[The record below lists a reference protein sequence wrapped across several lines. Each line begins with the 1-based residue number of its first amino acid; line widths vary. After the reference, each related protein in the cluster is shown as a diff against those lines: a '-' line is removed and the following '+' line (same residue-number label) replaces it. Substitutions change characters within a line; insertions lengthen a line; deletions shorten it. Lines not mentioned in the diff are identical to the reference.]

1 MEWSWWTW
9 SWSWE
14 TMWWWWSV
22 CPTTISA
29 GDPASLV
36 TLHPSLH
43 HPPLPLLHP
52 LYWNVSQRTRY
63 SIYWGHPVSAKCTL
77 PNTTHLHCTRM
88 YITLFTLSTTWTP
101 CTPTITWTPCT
112 TTITWIPYTPT
123 LTWTPCTLTRTWT
136 PCTTSTTSALSVI
149 LQYTGMFCSI
159 LQYPIC
165 TLERGLNREG
175 NCHMGVFLLSLYITM
190 A

>member
-1 MEWSWWTW
+1 MVDVIMIMGDDVMVMECMPDYHQCWRSCI
-9 SWSWE
+9 SRDPPPLPPPS
-14 TMWWWWSV
+14 
-22 CPTTISA
+22 TI
-29 GDPASLV
+29 
-36 TLHPSLH
+36 HPSL
-43 HPPLPLLHP
+43 
-52 LYWNVSQRTRY
+52 SSTRSTGMYHSTY
-63 SIYWGHPVSAKCTL
+63 SAHSVQYWGHPVSAKCTL

-165 TLERGLNREG
+165 
-175 NCHMGVFLLSLYITM
+175 
-190 A
+190 